1 MTHFDR
7 TDTRFAPTA
16 SRRAG
21 IIARLLLVPLAWREL
36 RRMRRLDTA
45 ALRDMGLP
53 ADAAD
58 QTRLSDIFERMANGR

>member
-7 TDTRFAPTA
+7 TDARFAPRITTRIGTL
-16 SRRAG
+16 SRLA
-21 IIARLLLVPLAWREL
+21 LWVCAWREL
-36 RRMRRLDTA
+36 RRMQRLDTT

-58 QTRLSDIFERMANGR
+58 RIRLRDIVERMSAGR